1 MKKTFKY
8 TPSTPNSTQNFVSHS
23 YHTHRTNTLTTTS
36 IKATT
41 STANYKPHN
50 QPTMPVIDLD
60 EFFFGKAHYRYD
72 PSVEASLMAYKFGEP
87 AEHPPVQEIP
97 PWMPLPRARARPSS
111 STASSSSSLRRTG
124 TSHTSSPSPSPS
136 SSSQPQ
142 TQRRKRKT
150 PPTDE
155 THPYSKRFNATQKE
169 FLYSVLFED

>member
-1 MKKTFKY
+1 
-8 TPSTPNSTQNFVSHS
+8 
-23 YHTHRTNTLTTTS
+23 
-36 IKATT
+36 
-41 STANYKPHN
+41 
-50 QPTMPVIDLD
+50 MPVIDLD

-124 TSHTSSPSPSPS
+124 TSHTSSPSPSPWS
-136 SSSQPQ
+136 STQPQ